1 MLVIMINKS
10 LLPLDDKLHVTFTE
24 IAVETLWIT
33 NVTGTLLNSWKKLLS
48 FKLMERQSIGMGLSK
63 QKTNIQRERFPH
75 LIPADL
81 PSLIAEWWKVCWSL
95 VLSSYWGQQPATLA
109 QCHYQ
114 NQHSEVTK
122 TRQLL
127 VI

>member
-1 MLVIMINKS
+1 MINES
-10 LLPLDDKLHVTFTE
+10 LLLLNNKLHVTFTE

-33 NVTGTLLNSWKKLLS
+33 NVTGTLLNS
-48 FKLMERQSIGMGLSK
+48 FKLMEKQSIGMGLPK

-75 LIPADL
+75 LIPADH

-109 QCHYQ
+109 QCH
-114 NQHSEVTK
+114 H
-122 TRQLL
+122 
-127 VI
+127 